1 MKERK
6 RPCAL
11 TAFSIRLGCVIFLF
25 WLLGLAAITL
35 AISQYIFQG
44 LSEKGIDYAEY
55 AAMVGGLDRLF
66 SAEEEAADGRS
77 ATVSVS
83 GDSQTP
89 PYTRAE
95 LDAMGLL
102 AWDVY
107 FDETASAVMPADA
120 VTIYAFSPEI
130 FVYDAGGPVRYQG
143 SERHENLLALLKTM
157 GFYQNVGR
165 NRFYSGASQFSLWNM
180 IVFSSWQGDD
190 LANED
195 SFGSGD
201 SPSAEYTLLTAMQA
215 SPLRIAAR
223 FLRNVYLFFTA
234 FALVAFWLLRRSLKK
249 NLTAPLQA
257 VVEGMDAGWGYLPQL
272 RDRPPR

>member
-180 IVFSSWQGDD
+180 IVFSSWQRRFPVGGIYAADCNAGQPAAHRRTVSAQCLSVFHRFCTCCL
-190 LANED
+190 LAVAAQPEEKSD
-195 SFGSGD
+195 RSPASGRGGHGCRLGI
-201 SPSAEYTLLTAMQA
+201 SAA
-215 SPLRIAAR
+215 AAR
-223 FLRNVYLFFTA
+223 
-234 FALVAFWLLRRSLKK
+234 
-249 NLTAPLQA
+249 
-257 VVEGMDAGWGYLPQL
+257 
-272 RDRPPR
+272 